1 MRICIVDDSKNIRDS
16 LTWLLQDAGHQVES
30 CESGEEALAR
40 LKTDVFDILFLDVML
55 PGRSG
60 LEILA
65 EISHLL
71 PTLKVIMISGQADLN
86 MAVSATKM
94 GAYDFFDKPLN
105 PEKILLELKKLQDQ
119 RQMEKE
125 VSQLKE
131 LIDAGYQMVGSTP
144 AMQELRQAIERAAPS
159 DSRILIYGE
168 NGTGKELVAR
178 QIHQKSQRQNNAF
191 LKLNCAAIPK
201 ELIESE
207 LFGHE
212 RGAFTGAVKRK
223 PGLIEEAEGGTLLL
237 DEVGD
242 MAAETQAK
250 LLRVLQENEFL
261 PVGGTVTRKFD
272 VRIISAT
279 NKDLPQE
286 ILKGTFREDLYFR
299 LNVIP
304 IRVPPLRERAE
315 DIPLLI
321 RHFLAMY
328 AKKSGKKMKNF
339 DPGAIVVLR
348 QYHWP
353 GNIRELGNLME
364 RLAIMV
370 DSDTIRPADIV
381 NALPP
386 NIRIAEALSLSADS
400 QRTFASLHEQMEAF
414 EKQLLAREFS
424 RVHGNTSKLAEILQ
438 TDRANLHRKL
448 KRYGIKN

>member
-1 MRICIVDDSKNIRDS
+1 MRIFIVDDSRNIRDS
-16 LTWLLQDAGHQVES
+16 LTGLLKDAGHLVES
-30 CESGEEALAR
+30 CESGEDALLR
-40 LKTDVFDILFLDVML
+40 LKTEAFDAMFLDVML
-55 PGRSG
+55 PGKSG

-71 PTLKVIMISGQADLN
+71 PDLKVIMISGQADLN

-94 GAYDFFDKPLN
+94 GAYDFFEKPLN
-105 PEKILLELKKLQDQ
+105 PEKILLELKKLEDQ
-119 RQMEKE
+119 RQIEKE
-125 VSQLKE
+125 VNQLKE
-131 LIDAGYQMVGSTP
+131 LVDAGYQMIGVTP
-144 AMQELRQAIERAAPS
+144 AMQELRQAIDRAAPS
-159 DSRILIYGE
+159 DSRILIHGE

-178 QIHQKSQRQNNAF
+178 EIHRKSQRRNKAF
-191 LKLNCAAIPK
+191 LKLNCAAIPR

-207 LFGHE
+207 LFGYE

-223 PGLIEEAEGGTLLL
+223 PGLIEEAEAGTLLL

-242 MAAETQAK
+242 MALETQAK

-261 PVGGTVTRKFD
+261 PVGGTASQKFD

-279 NKDLPQE
+279 NKNLRQE
-286 ILKGTFREDLYFR
+286 IIKSSFREDLFFR

-304 IRVPPLRERAE
+304 LRVPPLRERAE

-321 RHFLAMY
+321 RHFLTMY
-328 AKKSGKKMKNF
+328 AKKSGKRVKNV
-339 DPGAIVVLR
+339 DPAAIRVLQ

-370 DSDTIRPADIV
+370 DSETIRHPDVV

-386 NIRIAEALSLSADS
+386 NSRIAEELPAGADT
-400 QRTFASLHEQMEAF
+400 QPVAAPLREQIEAF
-414 EKQLLAREFS
+414 EKRLLSQEFH
-424 RVHGNTSKLAEILQ
+424 RVKGNTSKLAEILQ